1 MLIAQEWSSA
11 FESKET
17 SPGVVAKL
25 MGLSKL
31 PIQQK
36 VQTSKRKLQEIDS
49 HDSLNRSSQDYW
61 LPKECSCNH
70 QMHYRSECCM
80 HEKCKDVYKVKQY
93 LSSNGQVKNHY
104 LQHEDCHDNLQH
116 EDCHDNLMDKRMAL
130 VHEKF
135 IIAKRLATNKRLIQ
149 SKEFKDALE
158 VLSSNKD
165 LFLRFLEEPNS
176 LISKQLEEIQ
186 QIISLGSQTKRI
198 TVLKPTTS
206 FDSDHDK
213 SMSKNGCACD
223 EEIKRNIDV
232 HGWSSTLS
240 IPKAETRSQPT
251 RIVVLKPSPTAIHE
265 TKANMASN
273 VAVSVQES
281 RHRSGNW
288 RTDDDIRSREVAMEI
303 TQQIQKDMASMQK
316 DEYPSTAFSST
327 LYLADESKL
336 TRPENDCREER
347 GSNYSDSELVT
358 PTSPN
363 SCVHVKSI
371 NPISVTSCSNQSYSA
386 ESIERQKYKKRLSER
401 WEIATL
407 SDNSHEQADIKKIS
421 STLGDI
427 LANPEVKNEEEVVD
441 RLAISPWV
449 SCGQVQD
456 TSIVGTCLPT
466 SWMQESSE
474 DCLKNITRLKTL
486 PASECHKNICVNE
499 EISCTSSSK
508 SILLEES
515 SNLKKGKSFKEKVS
529 SLFFSRMKKLV
540 KDKPKLYTS
549 VSSDGSFHSASYS
562 SINDSRLSNQ
572 DGISDE
578 DTSKTLEEDFFKVSS
593 PPVSVNCT
601 ERNGNAPLKGIRSI
615 EKVWKSEI
623 SRENFSQH
631 SPISVLE
638 RPFQEEFSNSFSLS
652 SQHATTGRTETLSRS
667 PLIGSASRSTY
678 SENAHSVNIAAPN
691 SLKLSKLF
699 SKEDKEQEQLD
710 FIHKLISSS
719 NLANES
725 STTVLAKSHSLD
737 CPLDP
742 ILLDD
747 LLEREGE
754 ETKYRE
760 KRSNQKLLFDYVS
773 FALKEIGYS
782 SLVNAYPWSTTTTMA
797 RIKTSPTVTD
807 AVLCRVKDCFSEE
820 EICTSAEHNKQF
832 VDNLVKKEVIRSGL
846 AEPMWLEMDDFS
858 KEIGEKMLDEL
869 FDDALADLIGCCLC

>member
-36 VQTSKRKLQEIDS
+36 VQTSKRKLQEIVT
-49 HDSLNRSSQDYW
+49 HDSLNRSPQDYW
-61 LPKECSCNH
+61 LPKEGSCNH

-80 HEKCKDVYKVKQY
+80 HEKRKNVYKVKQH

-104 LQHEDCHDNLQH
+104 LQHEDYR
-116 EDCHDNLMDKRMAL
+116 DNLMDKRMAL

-149 SKEFKDALE
+149 SEEFKDALE
-158 VLSSNKD
+158 VLSSNRD

-176 LISKQLEEIQ
+176 LISKQLKEIK

-213 SMSKNGCACD
+213 SMSKDRCACD

-232 HGWSSTLS
+232 HGWSSSLS
-240 IPKAETRSQPT
+240 IPKDETRSQPT
-251 RIVVLKPSPTAIHE
+251 RIVVLKPSPSAIHE

-281 RHRSGNW
+281 RHKSGNL

-303 TQQIQKDMASMQK
+303 TRKMQKDMTSLEK

-347 GSNYSDSELVT
+347 GSNYIDSELVT

-371 NPISVTSCSNQSYSA
+371 NPTSVTSCSNQSYSA
-386 ESIERQKYKKRLSER
+386 ESIERQEAKKRLSER
-401 WEIATL
+401 LVIATL
-407 SDNSHEQADIKKIS
+407 SDNSHVQADIEKIS

-427 LANPEVKNEEEVVD
+427 LANPEVKKEEEVVD
-441 RLAISPWV
+441 RLAISPCI

-456 TSIVGTCLPT
+456 TRIAGTCLPT

-474 DCLKNITRLKTL
+474 EKNITRLKTL
-486 PASECHKNICVNE
+486 PASEGHKNICVND

-508 SILLEES
+508 SIILEES

-549 VSSDGSFHSASYS
+549 VSSDGSFHATTYS
-562 SINDSRLSNQ
+562 SIKDSRLSKSSH

-578 DTSKTLEEDFFKVSS
+578 NTSKTLEEDFFKVSS
-593 PPVSVNCT
+593 PPVSVDCT
-601 ERNGNAPLKGIRSI
+601 ERHGNVPLKGIRSI

-638 RPFQEEFSNSFSLS
+638 RPFQEEFSISFSHS
-652 SQHATTGRTETLSRS
+652 SLHATTGRTETLSRS
-667 PLIGSASRSTY
+667 PLIGSLSRSTY
-678 SENAHSVNIAAPN
+678 SENAHSANIASQN

-719 NLANES
+719 SLANES

-737 CPLDP
+737 SPLDP

-773 FALKEIGYS
+773 FSLKEIGYS
-782 SLVNAYPWSTTTTMA
+782 SLVNAYPWSTRTTMA
-797 RIKTSPTVTD
+797 RIKTNPTVTE

-820 EICTSAEHNKQF
+820 EICTSDESNKQF

-858 KEIGEKMLDEL
+858 KEIGEKLLDEL

>member
-36 VQTSKRKLQEIDS
+36 VQTPKRKLQEIDT
-49 HDSLNRSSQDYW
+49 HDYLNRSPQDYW
-61 LPKECSCNH
+61 LLKECSCNH
-70 QMHYRSECCM
+70 QMNYRSECCM
-80 HEKCKDVYKVKQY
+80 HEKCKDLYKVKQH
-93 LSSNGQVKNHY
+93 LSSNGQAKNHY
-104 LQHEDCHDNLQH
+104 LQHEDR
-116 EDCHDNLMDKRMAL
+116 HDNLMDKRMAL

-135 IIAKRLATNKRLIQ
+135 IIAKRLATNKKFIQ

-158 VLSSNKD
+158 VFSSNRD

-176 LISKQLEEIQ
+176 LISKQLKEIQ

-198 TVLKPTTS
+198 NVLKPTTS

-213 SMSKNGCACD
+213 SMSKDRCACG

-232 HGWSSTLS
+232 HGWSSSLS

-273 VAVSVQES
+273 VAVSAQES
-281 RHRSGNW
+281 RHRSRNL
-288 RTDDDIRSREVAMEI
+288 RTDDDIRSRELAMEI
-303 TQQIQKDMASMQK
+303 TRQIQKDMKSMQK
-316 DEYPSTAFSST
+316 DEYPSTVFSST
-327 LYLADESKL
+327 LYLADDSKL
-336 TRPENDCREER
+336 MMLENDCREER

-363 SCVHVKSI
+363 SYAHVKSI
-371 NPISVTSCSNQSYSA
+371 NPTTVTSCSNQSYSA
-386 ESIERQKYKKRLSER
+386 ESIQRQEAKKRLSER
-401 WEIATL
+401 WEIAT
-407 SDNSHEQADIKKIS
+407 SSENSHEQADVKKIS

-427 LANPEVKNEEEVVD
+427 LANPEVKKEEEVVD

-449 SCGQVQD
+449 SSGQVQD
-456 TSIVGTCLPT
+456 TRIAGTCLPT
-466 SWMQESSE
+466 TWMQESSE

-486 PASECHKNICVNE
+486 PASECQKKICEND

-549 VSSDGSFHSASYS
+549 VSSDVSFHSASYS
-562 SINDSRLSNQ
+562 SIKDSRLSKSSH
-572 DGISDE
+572 DGISVE
-578 DTSKTLEEDFFKVSS
+578 DTSKTLEEDVFQVSS
-593 PPVSVNCT
+593 PPVSVHCT
-601 ERNGNAPLKGIRSI
+601 ERHGKGIRSI

-638 RPFQEEFSNSFSLS
+638 RPFQEEFSISFSHS
-652 SQHATTGRTETLSRS
+652 SQHAITDRTETLSRS
-667 PLIGSASRSTY
+667 PLIGSVSRSTY
-678 SENAHSVNIAAPN
+678 SENAHSATLAAPN

-699 SKEDKEQEQLD
+699 SKEDKEEEQLG

-737 CPLDP
+737 CPLNP
-742 ILLDD
+742 ILLDN

-773 FALKEIGYS
+773 FSLKEIGYS
-782 SLVNAYPWSTTTTMA
+782 SLVNAYPWNTTTTMA
-797 RIKTSPTVTD
+797 RMKTNPTVTD

-820 EICTSAEHNKQF
+820 EICTSAENNKQF
-832 VDNLVKKEVIRSGL
+832 VDYLVKKEVIRSGL
-846 AEPMWLEMDDFS
+846 AEPIWLEMDDFG

-869 FDDALADLIGCCLC
+869 FDDALADLIGCCLS

>member
-36 VQTSKRKLQEIDS
+36 VQNSKRKLQEIDT
-49 HDSLNRSSQDYW
+49 HDSLNRFPQDYW
-61 LPKECSCNH
+61 LSKDCSCNH
-70 QMHYRSECCM
+70 QTHYRNESCM
-80 HEKCKDVYKVKQY
+80 HEKCKDVYKVKQH
-93 LSSNGQVKNHY
+93 LSSNSQVKNHY
-104 LQHEDCHDNLQH
+104 LQHEDR
-116 EDCHDNLMDKRMAL
+116 HDNLMEKRMAL

-135 IIAKRLATNKRLIQ
+135 IKAKRLATNKKFIQ

-158 VLSSNKD
+158 VFSSNRD

-176 LISKQLEEIQ
+176 LISKQLKEIQ

-198 TVLKPTTS
+198 NVLKSTTS
-206 FDSDHDK
+206 FDSYHDK
-213 SMSKNGCACD
+213 SMSKDRCACG

-232 HGWSSTLS
+232 HGWSSSLS

-273 VAVSVQES
+273 VAESAQES
-281 RHRSGNW
+281 RHTSGNL
-288 RTDDDIRSREVAMEI
+288 RTDDDIRSREVAIEI
-303 TQQIQKDMASMQK
+303 TRQIQKDMTSMQK

-327 LYLADESKL
+327 LYLADHSKL
-336 TRPENDCREER
+336 TRLENDCREER

-363 SCVHVKSI
+363 SCAHVKSI
-371 NPISVTSCSNQSYSA
+371 NPTVVTSCSNQSYSA
-386 ESIERQKYKKRLSER
+386 ESIQRQEAKKRLSER
-401 WEIATL
+401 WDIATS

-427 LANPEVKNEEEVVD
+427 LANPEVKKEEEVVD

-449 SCGQVQD
+449 SCDQVQD
-456 TSIVGTCLPT
+456 TRIAGTFLPT

-486 PASECHKNICVNE
+486 PASECHKNICENDK
-499 EISCTSSSK
+499 ISCTSSSK

-562 SINDSRLSNQ
+562 SIKDSRLSKSSH
-572 DGISDE
+572 DGISVE
-578 DTSKTLEEDFFKVSS
+578 DTSKTLEEDFFQVSS
-593 PPVSVNCT
+593 PPVSINFT
-601 ERNGNAPLKGIRSI
+601 ERHGNVPLKGVRSI

-638 RPFQEEFSNSFSLS
+638 RPFQEEFSISFSHS
-652 SQHATTGRTETLSRS
+652 SQHATTDRTETLSRS
-667 PLIGSASRSTY
+667 PLIGSVSRSTY
-678 SENAHSVNIAAPN
+678 SENAHSINIAAPN

-699 SKEDKEQEQLD
+699 SKEDKEEEQLG

-773 FALKEIGYS
+773 FSLKEIGNS
-782 SLVNAYPWSTTTTMA
+782 SLVNAYPWNTTTTMA
-797 RIKTSPTVTD
+797 RMKTNPTVTD

-820 EICTSAEHNKQF
+820 EICTSAENTKQF
-832 VDNLVKKEVIRSGL
+832 VDYLVKKEVIRSGL
-846 AEPMWLEMDDFS
+846 TEPMWLEMDDFG